1 VTFPEFDPVL
11 VHLGPLAIRWYALA
25 YIGGILLGWRYAV
38 SMIKN
43 PRLWTVRAAP
53 VSVEQLD
60 DLILWITLGV
70 ILGGRIGHTIFYDP
84 DIIWK
89 DPLEILKVWHG
100 GMSFHGGV
108 IGVMIA
114 MLIFAWRNAVDV
126 LRVAD
131 VISAAYPIGH
141 FLGRIANFINGEL
154 WGRPRDS
161 PLGVIFCNDRI
172 RQENLQSWHGA
183 CPAGDLPRHPSQLYE
198 AFFEGVVL
206 FLILRWATH
215 GAKLTDRRGVITGI
229 FLTFYGVFRI
239 AIENVREPDVG
250 MPAFPFGLTMGMIL
264 SIPMLIGG
272 LFLIW
277 RGLREPKPAAPPLQ
291 EADEPA

>member
-1 VTFPEFDPVL
+1 
-11 VHLGPLAIRWYALA
+11 
-25 YIGGILLGWRYAV
+25 
-38 SMIKN
+38 M
-43 PRLWTVRAAP
+43 
-53 VSVEQLD
+53 
-60 DLILWITLGV
+60 
-70 ILGGRIGHTIFYDP
+70 
-84 DIIWK
+84 
-89 DPLEILKVWHG
+89 
-100 GMSFHGGV
+100 
-108 IGVMIA
+108 
-114 MLIFAWRNAVDV
+114 
-126 LRVAD
+126 
-131 VISAAYPIGH
+131 
-141 FLGRIANFINGEL
+141 
-154 WGRPRDS
+154 
-161 PLGVIFCNDRI
+161 
-172 RQENLQSWHGA
+172 
-183 CPAGDLPRHPSQLYE
+183 
-198 AFFEGVVL
+198 VL